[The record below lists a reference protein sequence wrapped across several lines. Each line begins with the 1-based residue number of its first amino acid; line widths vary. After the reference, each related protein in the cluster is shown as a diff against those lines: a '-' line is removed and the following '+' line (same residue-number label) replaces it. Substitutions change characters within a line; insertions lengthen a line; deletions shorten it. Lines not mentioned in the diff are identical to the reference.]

1 MRFVALALL
10 VVCAGCGHRTNVVRV
25 GIAAQQSLT
34 MMPVYLAEQ
43 LKYYEARGLQ
53 VELAEFPGAS
63 KGLEAFVGGSVD
75 VLAGYYTQ
83 VLQLKKQG
91 REVEAFL
98 PVFDSLFVAVAV
110 SPAGGKKI
118 TGFADLKGC
127 KVGVPALGSTAHQ
140 LLDYLLRKNGVD
152 PSEVTPIA
160 ISTAAR
166 AAAAMERGVVDAGV
180 VSDFTI
186 RYLEKRFGAVKL
198 LADTRTRAGMMAVHG
213 VSSFPGTVLMASPA
227 WLRAHPSEST
237 KLREAVMAA
246 MTFMRE
252 HSAEEI
258 TAKMPAAHY
267 GEDRAAYV
275 AAVGL
280 GKGLLATTDT
290 VSEEMHRVGV
300 EFLRE
305 ATDEHR

>member
-1 MRFVALALL
+1 MRSLLVLLL
-10 VVCAGCGHRTNVVRV
+10 VVCAGCGHRANVVRL

-34 MMPVYLAEQ
+34 MMPVYLAGQ
-43 LKYYEARGLQ
+43 LGYFEARGLQ

-91 REVEAFL
+91 REAEAFL

-110 SPAGGKKI
+110 SPKGGKKI
-118 TGFADLKGC
+118 AGFADLKGC

-140 LLDYLLRKNGVD
+140 LLNYLLRKNGVD
-152 PSEVTPIA
+152 PAEVTPIA

-186 RYLEKRFGAVKL
+186 RYLEKRFGGVRL
-198 LADTRTRAGMMAVHG
+198 LADTRTRPGMMNVHG
-213 VSSFPGTVLMASPA
+213 VGAFPGTVLMASPE
-227 WLRAHPSEST
+227 WLRGHG
-237 KLREAVMAA
+237 AA
-246 MTFMRE
+246 
-252 HSAEEI
+252 
-258 TAKMPAAHY
+258 
-267 GEDRAAYV
+267 D
-275 AAVGL
+275 
-280 GKGLLATTDT
+280 GK
-290 VSEEMHRVGV
+290 
-300 EFLRE
+300 
-305 ATDEHR
+305 